1 MTEVFVIL
9 DPFSPI
15 DPLNNLKNQNFEKM
29 KKKKQTYKQTKT
41 PREITMCTI
50 HEYHMMYGS

>member
-9 DPFSPI
+9 DPFSRI

-29 KKKKQTYKQTKT
+29 KKQQQQQQQQKT
-41 PREITMCTI
+41 NKNT
-50 HEYHMMYGS
+50 